1 MKDWLDLNKTFVP
14 LPWAYDAMEDLYN
27 GKDTNCGMMLT
38 VDYLKQCPDDDRS
51 NNLIVFPVILSVDNH
66 TGKLR
71 FSRVNYQFKT

>member
-14 LPWAYDAMEDLYN
+14 LTWAYDAMEDLYN
-27 GKDTNCGMMLT
+27 GQDINCGMMLT
-38 VDYLKQCPDDDRS
+38 VDYLKQCPDKDRS

-71 FSRVNYQFKT
+71 FFRVNY